1 MSESVRLDLNFP
13 DFQTQLFALE
23 AHELRQTVNTP
34 RKVSGLSWEQ
44 VYADHGLKWEELKSM
59 KGRFTIRVTRRCR
72 AVVTREGEFIR
83 FFALPFDHDSASGR
97 T

>member
-1 MSESVRLDLNFP
+1 MSESARLDLNFP
-13 DFQTQLFALE
+13 DFQAQLFALDSN
-23 AHELRQTVNTP
+23 ELRQAIKTL

-83 FFALPFDHDSASGR
+83 FFALHFDHDSAYGR
-97 T
+97 K

>member
-1 MSESVRLDLNFP
+1 VSEGVRLDLNFR
-13 DFQTQLFALE
+13 DFQTQFFALDSN
-23 AHELRQTVNTP
+23 ELRQAVKTL

-59 KGRFTIRVTRRCR
+59 KGKFTIRVTRRCR

-83 FFALPFDHDSASGR
+83 FFALHFDHDSAYGR
-97 T
+97 K

>member
-1 MSESVRLDLNFP
+1 MSEGVRLDLNFP
-13 DFQTQLFALE
+13 DFQAQLFALD
-23 AHELRQTVNTP
+23 ANELRQAVKTL

-59 KGRFTIRVTRRCR
+59 QGRFTIRVTRRCR

-83 FFALPFDHDSASGR
+83 FFALHFDHDSAYGR
-97 T
+97 K